1 MLGIDIAL
9 LVGGAALVV
18 AAAALIGGRLGPR
31 LEARRRRLQGQRNA
45 EQERRNMAERCAVC
59 GDSIDPV
66 HDVWDASR
74 WWHQAC
80 YRDSLR

>member
-9 LVGGAALVV
+9 LIGGAALLV

-31 LEARRRRLQGQRNA
+31 LDARRRRLQGQRNA
-45 EQERRNMAERCAVC
+45 LQERRRMDERCAVC

-66 HDVWDASR
+66 RDVWDASR
-74 WWHQAC
+74 WWHQTC
-80 YRDSLR
+80 YRESLR